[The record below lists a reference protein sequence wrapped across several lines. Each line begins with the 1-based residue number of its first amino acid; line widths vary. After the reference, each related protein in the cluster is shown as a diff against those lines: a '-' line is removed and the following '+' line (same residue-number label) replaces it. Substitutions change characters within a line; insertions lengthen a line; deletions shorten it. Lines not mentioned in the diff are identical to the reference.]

1 MNSEILMRIM
11 VMFDLPV
18 GSKKERKEDAKFR
31 SSLLKCGFFML
42 QFSVYA
48 RIVRGYDKA
57 EVITNKIKSKL
68 PSKGNVRMITIT
80 EKQYANMVVLKGK
93 PKNSTEK
100 LSLET
105 PRRPAYI
112 HIFHNNLTQFI
123 TIFTFYTDF

>member
-1 MNSEILMRIM
+1 SGKLLAQNWRNSKSSRQRYKR
-11 VMFDLPV
+11 
-18 GSKKERKEDAKFR
+18 KKERKEAAKFR

-57 EVITNKIKSKL
+57 EVITNKIKSKW

-80 EKQYANMVVLKGK
+80 EKQYANMVVLKGE

-100 LSLET
+100 LSLEKSL
-105 PRRPAYI
+105 
-112 HIFHNNLTQFI
+112 FEF
-123 TIFTFYTDF
+123 

>member
-18 GSKKERKEDAKFR
+18 GSKKERKEAAKFR
-31 SSLLKCGFFML
+31 NSLLKCGFFML

-68 PSKGNVRMITIT
+68 PSKGNVRMIIIT
-80 EKQYANMVVLKGK
+80 EKQYANMIVLKGE
-93 PKNSTEK
+93 PKK
-100 LSLET
+100 LYRET
-105 PRRPAYI
+105 KLRKKLI
-112 HIFHNNLTQFI
+112 
-123 TIFTFYTDF
+123 

>member
-18 GSKKERKEDAKFR
+18 KSKKERKEAAKFR
-31 SSLLKCGFFML
+31 SHLLKCGFFML
-42 QFSVYA
+42 QFSIYA

-57 EVITNKIKSKL
+57 EVIANKIKSKL

-80 EKQYANMVVLKGK
+80 EKQYANMVVLKGE
-93 PKNSTEK
+93 PKSSTEK

-105 PRRPAYI
+105 SL
-112 HIFHNNLTQFI
+112 FEF
-123 TIFTFYTDF
+123 

>member
-18 GSKKERKEDAKFR
+18 GSKKERKEAAKFR

-48 RIVRGYDKA
+48 RIVRGYDNA

-68 PSKGNVRMITIT
+68 PSKGNVRMIIIT
-80 EKQYANMVVLKGK
+80 EKQYANMVVLKGE

-100 LSLET
+100 LSLEKSL
-105 PRRPAYI
+105 
-112 HIFHNNLTQFI
+112 FEF
-123 TIFTFYTDF
+123 

>member
-18 GSKKERKEDAKFR
+18 GSKKERKEAAKFR

-68 PSKGNVRMITIT
+68 PRDRMCCC
-80 EKQYANMVVLKGK
+80 
-93 PKNSTEK
+93 S
-100 LSLET
+100 
-105 PRRPAYI
+105 
-112 HIFHNNLTQFI
+112 
-123 TIFTFYTDF
+123 